1 MLEVNGLTVKIGNT
15 LTLVD
20 NVSFKVEE
28 NQWLMIVGP
37 NGAGKSTI
45 LHAITQEMPYT
56 GEVLVEGTD
65 IRKMKPVQRARK
77 IGALRQKNHV
87 GYSFSVKE
95 VVRMGRY
102 SYSPGLFS
110 KKDVLEEEVVDQA
123 LERVGLKE
131 IEEQSVMTLSGGE
144 LQRTF
149 LAQILTQDP
158 DILILD
164 EPTNHL
170 DMVYQRQVFE
180 LVSDWVK
187 QPGKA
192 VISVVHDISLAQL
205 YGTHMLMLNK
215 GKIVA
220 QGTASDVVVPEYLNK
235 VYQMDVYEWMNR
247 LYSVWENQE

>member
-1 MLEVNGLTVKIGNT
+1 MLEVKDLTVKIGNE

-20 NVSFKVEE
+20 NIDFKVEE

-45 LHAITQEMPYT
+45 LHAITQEIPST
-56 GEVLVEGTD
+56 GEVLIDGKD
-65 IRKMKPVQRARK
+65 IRKMKAVERARK
-77 IGALRQKNHV
+77 IGALRQQNHV
-87 GYSFSVKE
+87 GYSFSVRE
-95 VVRMGRY
+95 VVKMGRY
-102 SYSPGLFS
+102 SYSPGIFANRDLNE
-110 KKDVLEEEVVDQA
+110 DEMVDQA
-123 LERVGLKE
+123 LERVGMKE
-131 IEEQSVMTLSGGE
+131 MENQSVLTLSGGE

-220 QGTASDVVVPEYLNK
+220 QGQASEVIVPEHLNQ
-235 VYQMDVYEWMNR
+235 VYQMDVYDWMNR
-247 LYSVWENQE
+247 LYSVWEK